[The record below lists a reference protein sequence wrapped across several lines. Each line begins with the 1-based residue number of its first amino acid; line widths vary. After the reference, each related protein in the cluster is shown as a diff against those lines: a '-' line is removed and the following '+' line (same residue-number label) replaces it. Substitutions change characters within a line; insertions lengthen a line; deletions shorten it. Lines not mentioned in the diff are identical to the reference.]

1 MSEIAVIGGTGALG
15 GALAQRLARA
25 GIAVVVG
32 SRDPAK
38 AEAFAAEVKQKY
50 PSAPISGAGLAD
62 AAARAQLCFVTVPYA
77 AQPDTLGAIAPHVAG
92 KIVADATVP
101 LRPPKVGTVQLPP
114 AGSAVVEGAAIL
126 GEGVRVVSAL
136 QNIAADKLGGEAP
149 VDCDVL
155 VCGDDAEAVEAV
167 RDLLTRV
174 DLRSWH
180 AGPLANSAA
189 TEGMTSLL
197 IQINRR
203 YKIAHGGIR
212 ITGAPRQDGPKDAAA
227 T

>member
-1 MSEIAVIGGTGALG
+1 MSDIAVIGGTGALG
-15 GALAQRLARA
+15 GALAQRLAKA

-38 AEAFAAEVKQKY
+38 AEAFSDEVKQKF
-50 PSAPISGAGLAD
+50 PGATITGAGLAE
-62 AAARAQLCFVTVPYA
+62 AAAQAQICFVTVPYA
-77 AQPDTLGAIAPHVAG
+77 AQVDTLGAIAPHVAG
-92 KIVADATVP
+92 KIVVDATVP
-101 LRPPKVGTVQLPP
+101 LRPPKVGTVQLP
-114 AGSAVVEGAAIL
+114 AGGSAVVEGATLL

-136 QNIAADKLGGEAP
+136 QNVAADKLGGDAP
-149 VDCDVL
+149 IECDVL

-167 RDLLTRV
+167 RDLLGRIG
-174 DLRSWH
+174 LRSWH

-189 TEGMTSLL
+189 TEAMTSLL

-212 ITGAPRQDGPKDAAA
+212 ITGAPKEAAA
-227 T
+227 Q

>member
-1 MSEIAVIGGTGALG
+1 MSDIAVIGGTGALG
-15 GALAQRLARA
+15 GALAQRLAKA

-38 AEAFAAEVKQKY
+38 AEAFSDEVKQKF
-50 PSAPISGAGLAD
+50 PGATITGAGLAE
-62 AAARAQLCFVTVPYA
+62 AAAQAQICFVTVPYA
-77 AQPDTLGAIAPHVAG
+77 AQVDTLGAIAPHVAG
-92 KIVADATVP
+92 KIVVDATVP
-101 LRPPKVGTVQLPP
+101 LRPPKVGTVQLP
-114 AGSAVVEGAAIL
+114 AGGSAVVEGAALL

-136 QNIAADKLGGEAP
+136 QNVAADKLGGDAP
-149 VDCDVL
+149 IECDVL

-167 RDLLTRV
+167 RDLLGRIG
-174 DLRSWH
+174 LRSWH

-189 TEGMTSLL
+189 TEAMTSLL

-212 ITGAPRQDGPKDAAA
+212 ITGAPKEAAA
-227 T
+227 Q